1 MNILVVAATEGEVGL
16 FLELPAAQRKGAS
29 VLVTGT
35 GMVATAYALGKRLT
49 TARYDLLL
57 NVGIAGSFDRS
68 ISLGE
73 VVCIDQDTFA
83 ELGAEDGLDFLPSD
97 QLGLGAHTFDGGH
110 PDPQG
115 VHGLRKCRGITVNT
129 VHGNEAAIDRIVERL
144 APQTESMEGAAV
156 FYAAQQSG
164 IPALQVRAISN
175 YVERRN
181 RASWEV
187 QLAIE
192 NLNSWLRTF
201 FNP

>member
-16 FLELPAAQRKGAS
+16 FLELPEDQRKGAS
-29 VLVTGT
+29 VLVTGA
-35 GMVATAYALGKRLT
+35 GMVATAYALGKRLA
-49 TARYDLLL
+49 TAHYDLLL

-83 ELGAEDGLDFLPSD
+83 ELGAEDGIDFLPSD
-97 QLGLGAHTFDGGH
+97 QLGLGAHTFDGSCPDH
-110 PDPQG
+110 PG

-129 VHGNEAAIDRIVERL
+129 VHGNEAAIDRMVERM

-181 RASWEV
+181 RASWKV
-187 QLAIE
+187 QHAVE
-192 NLNSWLRTF
+192 NLNGWLRTF